1 MVLRSFTLDQLLNH
15 LFQKSKFGLFL
26 ICYNSV
32 SFLQLRNENS
42 KWITLSYCNIRF
54 TNKQANSII
63 GMSMTNSF
71 KDMIMSS
78 FVVKKIS
85 CVCGCLYKY
94 WWIIKIFLCNE
105 KNLSDP
111 LEIKIIAWL
120 IWSFTIPKK
129 GRKSVQS
136 NNLSKELCIYL
147 VFSKHCFG
155 NP

>member
-1 MVLRSFTLDQLLNH
+1 MKNRNLDYFWYVLILCHFCNCRMNNSF
-15 LFQKSKFGLFL
+15 
-26 ICYNSV
+26 
-32 SFLQLRNENS
+32 
-42 KWITLSYCNIRF
+42 SYCNIRF

-63 GMSMTNSF
+63 GMSMTKSF

-129 GRKSVQS
+129 GRKSFQS

-147 VFSKHCFG
+147 VFSEHYFG
-155 NP
+155 NALT